1 MAQTKSTQKKTASQ
15 IKIPALHA
23 RIDRT
28 MDYEGDGVKA
38 IASVNVGG
46 AFAVHG
52 FKVYESTEEGRSVLN
67 PSSKYEKTAE
77 RSTAMCFMPSRR
89 KLEPQ

>member
-46 AFAVHG
+46 ALRCMVLRCMNRLRKG
-52 FKVYESTEEGRSVLN
+52 GR
-67 PSSKYEKTAE
+67 
-77 RSTAMCFMPSRR
+77 C
-89 KLEPQ
+89 